1 MVMPLR
7 PGQKVRAQAAAHGYT
22 CLEEISRGAFA
33 IAYRAEDHQGRAVFL
48 KQYKTPS
55 PLMSWYRPFLQH
67 QNELKRRIEADAA
80 LRERAC
86 RPIQFFEAD
95 RHLGFFQCFE
105 FIEGGMNLQDC
116 LDRREE
122 FTWEQLKIFAKVLMF
137 AVKSLHHAGI
147 VHTDLKPENVILIP
161 NPAISFG
168 YNLKLIDMDWSVL
181 TQENPPWHGH
191 REYVGT
197 PYYLSPEHLRG
208 QKPDPS
214 SDIFTCGIMLAEL
227 LGNGHPFS
235 EGEEDFPY
243 DARALAG
250 TFQDI
255 QLEADFEDQGQAN
268 GLKDTIVRSLCPDP
282 SKRPTAPEIIE
293 ALSGRS
299 RRPEN
304 IAVAQPAG
312 TRKTCLTIFFG
323 DRKITEVNVA
333 TRMGKAHFRSLDD
346 DAQFLSE
353 PQFHIY
359 PTEDGWAIAHEQSAT
374 NETLVDGNKLHDRVY
389 VRDGMRIGVG
399 NSKKGIEKFPL
410 TLRLH

>member
-7 PGQKVRAQAAAHGYT
+7 PGQRVRAQAAAHGYT

-67 QNELKRRIEADAA
+67 QHELKRRIEADAT

-116 LDRREE
+116 LDRRQE
-122 FTWEQLKIFAKVLMF
+122 FTWEQLLIFAKVLMF
-137 AVKSLHHAGI
+137 AVKSLHQAGI

-208 QKPDPS
+208 QKPDPA

-227 LGNGHPFS
+227 LGTGHPFS

-243 DARALAG
+243 EARALAG

-255 QLEADFEDQGQAN
+255 SLEADFPEPAQAD
-268 GLKDTIVRSLCPDP
+268 GLREIIVRSLCPDP
-282 SKRPTAPEIIE
+282 QRRPSAAEIIE
-293 ALSGRS
+293 GLSGRH
-299 RRPEN
+299 RRSDP
-304 IAVAQPAG
+304 PAASP
-312 TRKTCLTIFFG
+312 TAIREKAALTIFFG
-323 DRKITEVNVA
+323 ERKITEVNVA
-333 TRMGKAHFRSLDD
+333 TRMGKAHFRSLDE
-346 DAQFLSE
+346 DAQFLSD
-353 PQFHIY
+353 PQFHLY
-359 PTEDGWAIAHEQSAT
+359 PSDEGWAIAHEPSAT
-374 NETLVDGNKLHDRVY
+374 NETLVNGTSLQEPVY
-389 VRDGMRIGVG
+389 IKDGMRVGVG

-410 TLRLH
+410 TLRLR

>member
-7 PGQKVRAQAAAHGYT
+7 PGQRVRAQAAAHGYT

-55 PLMSWYRPFLQH
+55 PLMSWYQPFLKH
-67 QNELKRRIEADAA
+67 QDELKRRIEADAA

-105 FIEGGMNLQDC
+105 FIDGGMNLQEC
-116 LDRREE
+116 LDRRQE
-122 FTWEQLKIFAKVLMF
+122 FTWEQLLIFAKVLMF
-137 AVKSLHHAGI
+137 AVKSLHQAGI

-161 NPAISFG
+161 NPSISFG

-208 QKPDPS
+208 QKPTPA
-214 SDIFTCGIMLAEL
+214 SDIFTCGIILAEL
-227 LGNGHPFS
+227 LGRGHPFS

-243 DARALAG
+243 EARALAG
-250 TFQDI
+250 TFQDVE
-255 QLEADFEDQGQAN
+255 LE
-268 GLKDTIVRSLCPDP
+268 VSLPDP
-282 SKRPTAPEIIE
+282 AQIQPLKNAILRALAPDPTRRPLATDLIE
-293 ALSGRS
+293 ALAGRPS
-299 RRPEN
+299 RAAEKPTPP
-304 IAVAQPAG
+304 PAKEKKD
-312 TRKTCLTIFFG
+312 TLIIFFG
-323 DRKITEVNVA
+323 DKKVTEVGVA
-333 TRMGKAHFRSLDD
+333 TRLGKTHFRGLDS
-346 DAQFLSE
+346 DAQFLSD
-353 PQFHIY
+353 PQFHLY
-359 PTEDGWAIAHEQSAT
+359 PSPAGWMVSHEESAT
-374 NETLVDGNKLHDRVY
+374 NETLVDGKGLREPLPVK
-389 VRDGMRIGVG
+389 DGMRISVG

-410 TLRLH
+410 ILRMS

>member
-7 PGQKVRAQAAAHGYT
+7 PGQSVRAQAAAHGYT

-33 IAYRAEDHQGRAVFL
+33 IAYRAEDQQKRAVFL

-55 PLMSWYRPFLQH
+55 PLMGWYRPFLQH
-67 QNELKRRIEADAA
+67 QDELKRRIEADAA

-86 RPIQFFEAD
+86 RPIQFFEAS

-105 FIEGGMNLQDC
+105 FIEGGMNLQEC
-116 LDRREE
+116 LDQRNK
-122 FTWEQLKIFAKVLMF
+122 FTWEQLLIFSKVLMF
-137 AVKSLHHAGI
+137 AVKSLHQAGI

-161 NPAISFG
+161 NSSISFG

-208 QKPDPS
+208 QKPTPA

-227 LGNGHPFS
+227 LGTGHPFS

-243 DARALAG
+243 EARALAG
-250 TFQDI
+250 TYQDV
-255 QLEADFEDQGQAN
+255 QLEIPLPDPTQSN
-268 GLKDTIVRSLCPDP
+268 RLKAAILRSLSPDP
-282 SKRPTAPEIIE
+282 NRRPTASELID
-293 ALSGRS
+293 ALSARPDHPAAKEAPLPAKETERS
-299 RRPEN
+299 L
-304 IAVAQPAG
+304 A
-312 TRKTCLTIFFG
+312 LYWG
-323 DRKITEVNVA
+323 DRKVTEVNVS
-333 TRMGKAHFRSLDD
+333 TRLGKTHFRSLDS
-346 DAQFLSE
+346 DAQFLSD
-353 PQFHIY
+353 PQFHLF
-359 PTEDGWAIAHEQSAT
+359 PSKEGWRVAHEESAT
-374 NETLVDGNKLHDRVY
+374 NETLVDGQALTDPLL
-389 VRDGMRIGVG
+389 VRDGMRVSVG

-410 TLRLH
+410 TLRLR